1 MKKAFCLL
9 IFATAL
15 ASGCNRGSVNLEGA
29 ELEALQLE
37 KVNMVIPEPPPSPG
51 RSDRIYTVQRGDT
64 LWHIAQKF
72 YGDGKKYRLIIQAN
86 NITDPGTLAV
96 GRKLIIPW

>member
-1 MKKAFCLL
+1 M

-37 KVNMVIPEPPPSPG
+37 KVNMVIPEPPPSPQTRPSPG